1 MSIQLKP
8 RVNNRIRA
16 REILVIDPEGKNL
29 GVLRLEEAL
38 MKAREYGLDLI
49 EISSRSNPVVCKIV
63 DYGKYC
69 YQLAKQHRDSKKHA
83 STTKLKEIKFRPNI
97 ASHDYMTKVRN
108 AEVFLDKGMKV
119 KLTLM
124 FRGREMQNV
133 RIGNE
138 LMQKVREDLNHI
150 GTVEMQPK
158 LVGRAITMMIAPIPE
173 NKRMRKYSQPH
184 EEEIEEHEENGE
196 EES

>member
-1 MSIQLKP
+1 
-8 RVNNRIRA
+8 
-16 REILVIDPEGKNL
+16 
-29 GVLRLEEAL
+29 

-69 YQLAKQHRDSKKHA
+69 YQLAKQQRDSKKHA
-83 STTKLKEIKFRPNI
+83 SATKLKEIKFRPNI
-97 ASHDYMTKVRN
+97 ASHDYMTKIRN
-108 AEVFLDKGMKV
+108 GEVFLDKGMKV

-124 FRGREMQNV
+124 FRGREMQNAQN
-133 RIGNE
+133 GNV
-138 LMQKVREDLNHI
+138 LMQKVRDDLSHI

-158 LVGRAITMMIAPIPE
+158 LIGRAITMMIAPLPE
-173 NKRMRKYSQPH
+173 NKRVRKYSQPH
-184 EEEIEEHEENGE
+184 EEEIEEHDEHDD